1 MSSRARRVN
10 GGAEVRPFDWS
21 HAAAAPAVEPL
32 FPVQARALDAEPPPA
47 TPPALD
53 VPDPNHQAKLAALE
67 REAFAKGY
75 EAGERAGAEA
85 GAKRA
90 EAMLRRLS
98 QTLDDL
104 AAVRRE
110 MIRQTERQ
118 MVQLAM
124 AIAKR
129 VVRREVAVDKELT
142 LTMARVAL
150 ERLGDSTS
158 LTVHLHPDDFAA
170 TSARHGLLHPGS
182 RVTVVSDP
190 GVSRGACRVESDF
203 GYVDA
208 SLDAQFQELAR
219 ALLVD
224 EGQEVPH
231 GSHGR

>member
-10 GGAEVRPFDWS
+10 GGTDVEPFDWS
-21 HAAAAPAVEPL
+21 HAAAGSATEPL
-32 FPVQARALDAEPPPA
+32 FPVQPRTASTGPSAPAPPILDA
-47 TPPALD
+47 
-53 VPDPNHQAKLAALE
+53 PDPNHQAKLASLE

-129 VVRREVAVDKELT
+129 VVRREVAVDRELT

-208 SLDAQFQELAR
+208 SVDAQFQELAR
-219 ALLVD
+219 SLLVD
-224 EGQEVPH
+224 EGQEVPQ